1 MIFILCIFFF
11 WFILRGA
18 CSVKLSPRLVKERQ
32 FLLPF
37 CNACWQWLDRIRGT
51 INTPCPN
58 DKHTGIVSVIFRDSK
73 KVYATHSEKIVS
85 VFLSHDWIQ
94 TGRDWDRKGEQLSEK
109 PRSIRTSARYSIE
122 TSWTFRLLIFEKRI
136 KVFYTVTV
144 GYIEFNERLL
154 KQNPVFGSGA
164 RTLWSRGSG
173 YGSHHRPNFLTMTGR
188 TISLTI
194 TKVTR
199 TVLTCGPVWTTLGT
213 IPIVTKEW
221 TSSVKNRKNS

>member
-1 MIFILCIFFF
+1 MLAQSTCPH
-11 WFILRGA
+11 G
-18 CSVKLSPRLVKERQ
+18 
-32 FLLPF
+32 
-37 CNACWQWLDRIRGT
+37 WLKNDNSCYLFVTHVDNDWTESEVQCT
-51 INTPCPN
+51 ISMPCPN
-58 DKHTGIVSVIFRDSK
+58 DKHTDIISVIFRDSK

-94 TGRDWDRKGEQLSEK
+94 TGGDWDRKGEQLSEK
-109 PRSIRTSARYSIE
+109 PRSIGTSARYSIE

-213 IPIVTKEW
+213 IPIVTREW

>member
-1 MIFILCIFFF
+1 MQLT
-11 WFILRGA
+11 
-18 CSVKLSPRLVKERQ
+18 Q
-32 FLLPF
+32 
-37 CNACWQWLDRIRGT
+37 
-51 INTPCPN
+51 
-58 DKHTGIVSVIFRDSK
+58 
-73 KVYATHSEKIVS
+73 EKIVS

-109 PRSIRTSARYSIE
+109 PRSIWASARYSIE
-122 TSWTFRLLIFEKRI
+122 TSWTFRLLIFKKI
-136 KVFYTVTV
+136 KVFILLQLVH
-144 GYIEFNERLL
+144 IELNERLL

-173 YGSHHRPNFLTMTGR
+173 YGSHHRPSFLTMTGR

-213 IPIVTKEW
+213 IPIVTREW